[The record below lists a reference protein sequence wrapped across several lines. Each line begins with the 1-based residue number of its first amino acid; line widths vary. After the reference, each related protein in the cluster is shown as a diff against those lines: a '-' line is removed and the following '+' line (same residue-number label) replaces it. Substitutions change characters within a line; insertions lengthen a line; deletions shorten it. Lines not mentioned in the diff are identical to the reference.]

1 MAIYF
6 PLEQKRDVKVRAAVS
21 ERLAARSKANHEAWE
36 LLPGMKLLSGRER
49 LAWYETKDENYWQG
63 IALTHPAEAHASLLD
78 FASLAREY
86 R

>member
-49 LAWYETKDENYWQG
+49 LAWYETKDETYWGQL
-63 IALTHPAEAHASLLD
+63 AATHPMEAHATLLD
-78 FASLAREY
+78 FAQLARQY

>member
-1 MAIYF
+1 MTLYF
-6 PLEQKRDVKVRAAVS
+6 PLGQKRDVKVRAAVS

-49 LAWYETKDENYWQG
+49 LAWYEAKDEAYWG
-63 IALTHPAEAHASLLD
+63 ALAATHPMEAHATLLD